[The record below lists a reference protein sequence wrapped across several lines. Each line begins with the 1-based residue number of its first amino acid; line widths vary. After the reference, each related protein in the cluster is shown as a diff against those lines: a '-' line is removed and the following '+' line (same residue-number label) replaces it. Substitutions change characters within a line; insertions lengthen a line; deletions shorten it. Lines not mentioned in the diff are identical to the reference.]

1 MVDQEVDQKDH
12 IAESEQFGQCNQI
25 AAVFLFALN
34 GRYSG
39 LSVSG
44 NIHRVSFSEILIVQK

>member
-25 AAVFLFALN
+25 APFFICFKRAV
-34 GRYSG
+34 
-39 LSVSG
+39 
-44 NIHRVSFSEILIVQK
+44 

>member
-34 GRYSG
+34 GQ
-39 LSVSG
+39 V
-44 NIHRVSFSEILIVQK
+44 